1 MVVLQHFQ
9 SSFKHTSDQSYV
21 WHAMISQTKASVDN
35 KLLEVS
41 ESPAG
46 TAAVDT
52 N

>member
-1 MVVLQHFQ
+1 MLDMLWYDKQ
-9 SSFKHTSDQSYV
+9 KPL
-21 WHAMISQTKASVDN
+21 SVDN

-41 ESPAG
+41 QSPAG